1 MWLLEGP
8 EAAQSA
14 CVFEATFSPR
24 ISSSTTLQRMP
35 SWQERELD
43 SKGILQE
50 RCMKATNERR
60 GRQTS
65 DRIMDRVSAGIK
77 VALQRRRKE
86 GHAENTSRE
95 QGHMQSLSELST
107 A

>member
-1 MWLLEGP
+1 M
-8 EAAQSA
+8 S
-14 CVFEATFSPR
+14 
-24 ISSSTTLQRMP
+24 

-65 DRIMDRVSAGIK
+65 DRIIDRVSAGIK

-86 GHAENTSRE
+86 GHAE
-95 QGHMQSLSELST
+95 GT
-107 A
+107 AQRTRTYAVASGTFHCVRDHKT